1 MSNWIPLD
9 LSNVFH
15 PEDITT
21 AKPGIDADVEPS
33 KPTDPL
39 LMMKLESLQ
48 KQCGPLCDLE
58 KPVLG
63 GNKEEFLG
71 RVTAKVIG
79 FKDPTLGTPNVATS
93 NVGQP

>member
-1 MSNWIPLD
+1 MTRANMSNWIPLD

-21 AKPGIDADVEPS
+21 AKLGIDADGEPA

-63 GNKEEFLG
+63 GNKENFLG

-79 FKDPTLGTPNVATS
+79 EKISTLNIFYF
-93 NVGQP
+93 NI

>member
-1 MSNWIPLD
+1 
-9 LSNVFH
+9 
-15 PEDITT
+15 
-21 AKPGIDADVEPS
+21 
-33 KPTDPL
+33 
-39 LMMKLESLQ
+39 MMKLESLQ

-71 RVTAKVIG
+71 RVRAKVIG

-93 NVGQP
+93 QRR